1 MPALSVLSVLGLGA
15 PPAQARARGAPRSAH
30 RPKEVIGQGSD
41 AIGWPDPRN
50 AHPLAAPGRK
60 RALLAWQVRL
70 ERSGVE

>member
-1 MPALSVLSVLGLGA
+1 MPALSVPGLGA

-30 RPKEVIGQGSD
+30 RPKEVIDQGSD

-50 AHPLAAPGRK
+50 AHPLSRANRK

-70 ERSGVE
+70 ERSRVE